1 MNTFSLVQK
10 TMTRMLLLGCLL
22 PLALAGQSGQV
33 AIPRIEAM
41 PNQPAPYN
49 LLDWK
54 TVALEYD
61 EMIYDTELTGQYL
74 PLCFVEPSGV
84 NYPLNPTFR
93 LHTYVGTFSPFGN
106 EAINVLPSL
115 VGATLVGQNK
125 QNQFGRNWV
134 RMSQN
139 FYNKVN
145 GENIYLNAPS
155 TSSGNDWW
163 YDMMPNV
170 YFYQLYDLYPDAGGE
185 ADLQLVSIADKM
197 LEAIKAMGGGATP
210 WAVPYLNYR
219 AWSFTEMTPNTQGV
233 PEPEAAGAFAWL
245 LYQAWNIT
253 GNEAYLQGAEWALDF
268 LDDWPSNPS
277 YELQLPYG
285 TLTAARM
292 NGELGTDYDVE
303 KMINWSFDRGP
314 LRGWGTIVGN
324 WNNFDVS
331 GLVGEA
337 NDNGD
342 DYAFQLN
349 GIQQAAALVPA
360 VRYDKRFA
368 RAIGKWV
375 LNLANA
381 TRLFYPG
388 FLPAFLQDGSE
399 WSMANDPQQVI
410 GYEALRE
417 TWNGLSPFS
426 TGDAVGG
433 DWAATNLSLYSTGS
447 IGYLGAIVEPTEVS
461 RILQLDVLKT
471 DFFAAAAYPTYLYY
485 NPYGQTETITL
496 ALGNEPVDVYDALTE
511 TFLAQNVSGD
521 LSVSLLAD
529 AARMLVICPA
539 GGEITYEENK
549 LLINGVVVDYQQSA
563 QAYSAAPRFRGLAAE
578 DSPLAV
584 STSTTIYAT
593 VEDTDSEELNYTW
606 SATAG
611 TLAGNGES
619 VVYTAPTDEGTADI
633 QCVVVD
639 EAGNQDTAFLALPIV
654 PEINLAPEI
663 ITLEKSTPFALPQSS
678 VTLNCVVTDEAPES
692 LTFSW
697 SAVNGT
703 ITGNGATVN
712 WEAPAVEGIFDIE
725 VTVTDEEEQS
735 ATATTNVLVR
745 NFVATEG
752 EIIAHYPFTGN
763 TLDVSGNELHGQ
775 NNGALLTTDL
785 LGSSNNAY
793 YFNGGSQH
801 IAVENMPVLNVEEA
815 ITVSGWFRMDALL
828 EREAFIVSHGSWQNR
843 WKVSITPQQQ
853 LRWTVNTLS
862 GTRDVD
868 IQEPL
873 AIDEFY
879 HFTATYDGVYLA
891 VYLNGALAAYQASD
905 GLIRTTTFPLLI
917 GQMLPGQPEYNFKG
931 VIDEVKIYDHALT
944 PTEVNTLYQGGVTS
958 TVEPQILTEEKLEV
972 YPNPVKNVLHLHWAA
987 ASNQIGHI
995 EVFDVLGQ
1003 SIHHRI
1009 TTSDTEKIAVEYWP
1023 EGHYYLIWTTPLGR
1037 SGSTVIKI

>member
-1 MNTFSLVQK
+1 MLVLLQK
-10 TMTRMLLLGCLL
+10 IKKGILLLGYLL
-22 PLALAGQSGQV
+22 PLALAGQSGQI

-61 EMIYDTELTGQYL
+61 EMVYDTELTGQYL
-74 PLCFVEPSGV
+74 PLCTVQPSGV
-84 NYPLNPTFR
+84 NYPLSPTFR
-93 LHTYVGTFSPFGN
+93 LDTYVGTFSSMSN

-134 RMSQN
+134 QMSQD
-139 FYNKVN
+139 FYNKAN

-170 YFYQLYDLYPDAGGE
+170 YFYQLYDLYPEMGGE
-185 ADLQLVSIADKM
+185 ADLQFVTIADKM
-197 LEAIKAMGGGATP
+197 LEAIKTMGGGATP

-219 AWSFTEMTPNTQGV
+219 AWDFREMTPNAQGV

-245 LYQAWNIT
+245 LYQAWNET

-292 NGELGTDYDVE
+292 NGELGTNYDIE

-349 GIQQAAALVPA
+349 GVQQAAALVPA

-388 FLPAFLQDGSE
+388 FLPSFLQDGSE

-417 TWNGLSPFS
+417 DMDGQSPFS
-426 TGDAVGG
+426 TGDALNGG
-433 DWAATNLSLYSTGS
+433 WAETNLSLYSTGS
-447 IGYLGAIVEPTEVS
+447 IGYLGAIIEPTEVQ
-461 RILQLDVLKT
+461 RILQIDLLKT
-471 DFFAAAAYPTYLYY
+471 DFFAAEAYPSYLYY

-496 ALGNEPVDVYDALTE
+496 ALGDDPVDVYDALTE
-511 TFLAQNVSGD
+511 AFIAQNVSGD

-529 AARMLVICPA
+529 AARMLVVCPA

-549 LLINGVVVDYQQSA
+549 MLIDGVVVDYQQNA
-563 QAYSAAPRFRGLAAE
+563 EAYAAAPRFRGLAAE
-578 DSPLAV
+578 DSPLAAIA
-584 STSTTIYAT
+584 STTVYAT
-593 VEDTDSEELNYTW
+593 VEDTDSDELSYTW
-606 SATAG
+606 SVTAG
-611 TLAGNGES
+611 TFADNGDRI
-619 VVYTAPTDEGTADI
+619 VYTAPVSEGVVDI
-633 QCVVVD
+633 QCIVVD
-639 EAGNQDTAFLALPIV
+639 EAGNQDTALLILPIV
-654 PEINLAPEI
+654 PEINLAPQI
-663 ITLEKSTPFALPQSS
+663 ITIEKSTPFTAPQGI
-678 VTLNCVVTDEAPES
+678 VTFNCLATDEAPES
-692 LTFSW
+692 LSYSW
-697 SAVNGT
+697 SVDGGIIN
-703 ITGNGATVN
+703 GNGATAS
-712 WEAPAVEGIFDIE
+712 WDAPAVEGIIEIE
-725 VTVTDEEEQS
+725 VVVTDEEGQS
-735 ATATTNVLVR
+735 TIGTTEILVR
-745 NFVATEG
+745 NFVSTAG

-763 TLDVSGNELHGQ
+763 ALDVSGNELHGQ
-775 NNGALLTTDL
+775 ASGVLLTTDL
-785 LGSSNNAY
+785 LGANNNAY

-801 IAVENMPVLNVEEA
+801 IAVVNMPIMNVQEA
-815 ITVSGWFRMDALL
+815 ITVSGWLKMNTLL
-828 EREAFIVSHGSWQNR
+828 EREAFVVSHGSWQNR

-853 LRWTVNTLS
+853 LRWTVNTLN
-862 GTRDVD
+862 GVRDLDVS
-868 IQEPL
+868 EPL
-873 AIDEFY
+873 AIEEFY
-879 HFTATYDGVYLA
+879 HFTATYDGAYLA
-891 VYLNGALAAYQASD
+891 LYLNGELAAYEAFS

-917 GQMLPGQPEYNFKG
+917 GQMLPGEVEYNFKG
-931 VIDEVKIYDHALT
+931 VIDEVKIFDYALT
-944 PTEVNTLYQGGVTS
+944 PVEVNTLYQGGVT
-958 TVEPQILTEEKLEV
+958 LTGELLTLAKEELLI
-972 YPNPVKNVLHLHWAA
+972 YPNPVKNTLFLHWGLAQ
-987 ASNQIGHI
+987 NQEGRID
-995 EVFDVLGQ
+995 VFDVLGRRIYSQ
-1003 SIHHRI
+1003 I
-1009 TTSDTEKIAVEYWP
+1009 TTSDTEQIAVEHWP
-1023 EGHYYLIWTTPLGR
+1023 EGHYYLVWTSPLGR
-1037 SGSTVIKI
+1037 SVSTVIKI

>member
-1 MNTFSLVQK
+1 MLILVQNMMK
-10 TMTRMLLLGCLL
+10 QILWLVCLL

-74 PLCFVEPSGV
+74 PLCSVQPSGV
-84 NYPLNPTFR
+84 NYPLSPTFR
-93 LHTYVGTFSPFGN
+93 LHTYVGTFSPLGN

-134 RMSQN
+134 RMSQD
-139 FYNKVN
+139 FYNKAN
-145 GENIYLNAPS
+145 GENLYLNAPS

-170 YFYQLYDLYPDAGGE
+170 YFYQLYDLYPEMGGE
-185 ADLQLVSIADKM
+185 ADLQLITIADKM
-197 LEAIKAMGGGATP
+197 LEAIKTMGGSATP

-219 AWSFTEMTPNTQGV
+219 AWNFTEMTPNAQGV

-245 LYQAWNIT
+245 LYQAWKVT

-268 LDDWPSNPS
+268 LEDWSSNPS

-303 KMINWSFDRGP
+303 KMMNWSFDRGP

-324 WNNFDVS
+324 WNGFDVS

-337 NDNGD
+337 NDNGN

-349 GIQQAAALVPA
+349 GVQQAAALVPA

-388 FLPAFLQDGSE
+388 FLPSFLQDASE

-417 TWNGLSPFS
+417 NWNGQSPFS
-426 TGDAVGG
+426 TGDALGG
-433 DWAATNLSLYSTGS
+433 GWAATNLSLYSTGS
-447 IGYLGAIVEPTEVS
+447 IGYLGAMIEPTEVQ
-461 RILQLDVLKT
+461 RILQLDLLKT

-496 ALGNEPVDVYDALTE
+496 ALGDDPVDVYDALTE
-511 TFLAQNVSGD
+511 TFVAQNVSGD

-539 GGEITYEENK
+539 GGEITYDENK
-549 LLINGVVVDYQQSA
+549 MLIDGVVVDYQQTA
-563 QAYSAAPRFRGLAAE
+563 QAYTAAPRFRGLAAE
-578 DSPLAV
+578 DSPVAV

-593 VEDTDSEELNYTW
+593 VQDIDSDALSYTW

-611 TLAGNGES
+611 TFMDNGAS
-619 VVYTAPTDEGTADI
+619 IIYTAPGNEGVVDI
-633 QCVVVD
+633 QCIVAD
-639 EAGNQDTAFLALPIV
+639 EAGNLDTAMLVLPIV

-663 ITLEKSTPFALPQSS
+663 ITIEKSAPYTIPQGTITFNCVAMDEAPQSLS
-678 VTLNCVVTDEAPES
+678 YSWSASSGIISGNGATASWDAPAGEGVIEIEVVVTDEQ
-692 LTFSW
+692 
-697 SAVNGT
+697 G
-703 ITGNGATVN
+703 
-712 WEAPAVEGIFDIE
+712 
-725 VTVTDEEEQS
+725 QS
-735 ATATTNVLVR
+735 TTATTEILVR
-745 NFVATEG
+745 NFVSTGG

-763 TLDVSGNELHGQ
+763 ALDVSGNELHGQ
-775 NNGALLTTDL
+775 NNGALLTNDL
-785 LGSSNNAY
+785 LGASNNAY

-801 IAVENMPVLNVEEA
+801 IAVENRPILNVQEA
-815 ITVSGWFRMDALL
+815 ITVSGWLEMNALL
-828 EREAFIVSHGSWQNR
+828 EREAFVVSHGSWQNR
-843 WKVSITPQQQ
+843 WKISITPQQQ
-853 LRWTVNTLS
+853 LRWTVNTLN
-862 GTRDVD
+862 GTRDLD
-868 IQEPL
+868 IQQPL

-879 HFTATYDGVYLA
+879 HFTATYDGEYLA
-891 VYLNGALAAYQASD
+891 LYLNGELAAYRAFS

-931 VIDEVKIYDHALT
+931 VIDEVKILDHALT
-944 PTEVNTLYQGGVTS
+944 PTEVNTLYQGGVTPS
-958 TVEPQILTEEKLEV
+958 NEPLALMEEKLLI
-972 YPNPVKNVLHLHWAA
+972 YPNPVENALYLHWATA
-987 ASNQIGHI
+987 RNQEGHI
-995 EVFDVLGQ
+995 EVFDLLGR
-1003 SIHHRI
+1003 SVHRQE
-1009 TTSDTEKIAVEYWP
+1009 TTSDTEQIEVGNWP
-1023 EGHYYLIWTTPLGR
+1023 EGHYHLIWSSPLGR
-1037 SGSTVIKI
+1037 SVSTVIKI